1 MGFRFFNIRRLSC
14 CKKLYSFYYVQT
26 IFYSTMLYC
35 KFYFFSVIDFLLSCN
50 CRRCFILSLYNTI
63 WLFYISTHIITVLL
77 SFFHLLVCPGGSFP
91 LLNSSGQLIFNFRP
105 FFVLETDE
113 TVCLEGADLYFP
125 LDL

>member
-14 CKKLYSFYYVQT
+14 CKKPYSFYYVQT

-77 SFFHLLVCPGGSFP
+77 SFFHLRVCPGGSFP
-91 LLNSSGQLIFNFRP
+91 LLNSSGQLIFSASGLLVN
-105 FFVLETDE
+105 VIAITLLL
-113 TVCLEGADLYFP
+113 CLP
-125 LDL
+125 L